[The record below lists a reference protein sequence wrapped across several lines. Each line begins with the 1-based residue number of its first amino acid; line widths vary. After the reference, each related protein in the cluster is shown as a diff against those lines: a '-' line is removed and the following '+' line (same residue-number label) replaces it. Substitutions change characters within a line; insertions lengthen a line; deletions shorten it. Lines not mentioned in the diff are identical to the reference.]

1 MKILSNILCI
11 VLVGFIVS
19 ACGYRGFT
27 HSSLIDN
34 IKTVYVEK
42 PKSSINSLSLDTFL
56 KQAIIKQ
63 LNSDQHIK
71 IVSNKSDAQGCIYTD
86 IINYSIY
93 PCVFDKNGLARTY
106 RCMITVNLTLTNKE
120 GKAIILNKTLTSFA
134 DFDANSESSAIEIAK
149 DSIQNEVLTKLAV
162 LIKEE
167 LFINF

>member
-11 VLVGFIVS
+11 ILVGFILS

-34 IKTVYVEK
+34 IKTVYIEK
-42 PKSSINSLSLDTFL
+42 PKNSLNLVNLDTFL

-63 LNSDQHIK
+63 LNSDPHIK
-71 IVSNKSDAQGCIYTD
+71 VVSSKSDAQGCIYTD
-86 IINYSIY
+86 IANYSVY
-93 PCVFDKNGLARTY
+93 PSVFDKNGLANVY
-106 RCMITVNLTLTNKE
+106 RCMITVNLTLTDKE
-120 GKAIILNKTLTSFA
+120 GKALILNKTLTSFA
-134 DFDANSESSAIEIAK
+134 DFDANSEASAISIAR
-149 DSIQNEVLTKLAV
+149 DSIQNEVLAKLAV